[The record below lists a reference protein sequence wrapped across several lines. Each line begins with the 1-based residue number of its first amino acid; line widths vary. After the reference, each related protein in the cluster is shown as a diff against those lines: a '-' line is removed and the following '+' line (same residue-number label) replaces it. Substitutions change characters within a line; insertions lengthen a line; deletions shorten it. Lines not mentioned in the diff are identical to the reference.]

1 MAWWAAIGSVIV
13 LLSGLA
19 GLVRAAGAVL
29 RDMNIKDRI
38 SCLIGCHGQKR
49 RVFSLINAD
58 KRGALAVPET
68 TVGHEPPLRART
80 VASRIGM
87 KVLHRF

>member
-1 MAWWAAIGSVIV
+1 MS
-13 LLSGLA
+13 
-19 GLVRAAGAVL
+19 
-29 RDMNIKDRI
+29 IKDTI